1 MRSSSTTNMSLHSA
15 SQPSTDDQMYYFALA
30 EVKGEVHL
38 VQISALTP
46 PSALTLV
53 DVKIFKHELA
63 TIFRHVQT
71 TTLHPRDMRVIELI
85 AEALIRYEEDTGT
98 AFLVREMVDRM
109 QKLTWRTIPPIGV
122 AKKKPLSIRS
132 EYGVLY
138 AQLLSRKL
146 ELSGKLHEQLERR

>member
-1 MRSSSTTNMSLHSA
+1 SSSTTKMSLHPA
-15 SQPSTDDQMYYFALA
+15 SQPPTDDQMYYFALA

-46 PSALTLV
+46 PSALTVV
-53 DVKIFKHELA
+53 DVKIFRHELA

-71 TTLHPRDMRVIELI
+71 TTLHPKDVRVIEQI

-109 QKLTWRTIPPIGV
+109 QKLT
-122 AKKKPLSIRS
+122 
-132 EYGVLY
+132 
-138 AQLLSRKL
+138 
-146 ELSGKLHEQLERR
+146 